1 MDKSRGEWWWVTSC
15 VTRAIVNIRMAWS
28 LQRGKTEGTKSIV
41 SKVIYGRRGVY
52 QFASGRC
59 ERAWNAR
66 LPPPPPPPPPRYLH
80 HVPSSSPLSLPLCS
94 RSSNRHRLLVHQ
106 LLDIQEQTTI
116 TYALSLSLPISQTA
130 FDYLSIRERKE
141 RRIERERERKDE
153 TSSRLLTIKTT
164 PSLELDRRNDRQP
177 NSKVD

>member
-1 MDKSRGEWWWVTSC
+1 MDKLRGEWWWVTSC

-80 HVPSSSPLSLPLCS
+80 QYPLLLPSPFPCARARPTATDFSYINFSTFKNKRPLLTLSPSPS
-94 RSSNRHRLLVHQ
+94 
-106 LLDIQEQTTI
+106 
-116 TYALSLSLPISQTA
+116 LSLSLRPHLII
-130 FDYLSIRERKE
+130 FRLGRER
-141 RRIERERERKDE
+141 RDE
-153 TSSRLLTIKTT
+153 
-164 PSLELDRRNDRQP
+164 
-177 NSKVD
+177 

>member
-1 MDKSRGEWWWVTSC
+1 MSEKRKKLEGRKEGRVEKCKRICRGISRGSC

-66 LPPPPPPPPPRYLH
+66 LPPPPPPSCHATYTT
-80 HVPSSSPLSLPLCS
+80 SPLLSSLSLLRS
-94 RSSNRHRLLVHQ
+94 RSPNRHRLLVHQ

-116 TYALSLSLPISQTA
+116 TYAPSLFLSPSLSSSL
-130 FDYLSIRERKE
+130 YLSD
-141 RRIERERERKDE
+141 RI
-153 TSSRLLTIKTT
+153 
-164 PSLELDRRNDRQP
+164 
-177 NSKVD
+177 